1 MKNKKN
7 NKAIVVGAGIGG
19 IATALWLRKKGYKV
33 TVLEA
38 SAEPGGKLSQF
49 TKAGFRFDMGPSL
62 FTLPQ
67 FVDELFALFGE
78 NASENFRY
86 RKLDV
91 ICKYMYEDGTCINAF
106 QDVNKFA
113 EEIEKKA
120 GVKKSTT
127 LKYLQKSAQLY
138 HLTAEV
144 FIFRSF
150 HKLSTF
156 LSKKFIRSLLR
167 WYKLDV
173 FSTMH
178 KVNEKT
184 FGDSRI
190 VRLFDRY
197 ATYNGS
203 NPYSAPAT
211 LNVIPHLEHNLG
223 AYFPEKGMYDIIEQ
237 LYQLAVRQGIL
248 FEFSTPVQEIL
259 IKNRKVKGVKVNG
272 FTRKA
277 HILISNA
284 DVVPTYR
291 LMNTTPLPEKYLRQ
305 ERSTSALIFYWGVN
319 KQFPGLDLHNI
330 LFSEDYEGEFHS
342 LFKTHTVF
350 DDPTVY
356 IFISS
361 RKVTKDAPQGCENWF
376 TMINVPANTGQ
387 DWDAL
392 IKAARANIISKIN
405 RMLKT
410 DIERYIKLEECQD
423 PRIIEQRT
431 SSYQGSL
438 YGTSSN
444 NRFAAFR
451 RHPNFSKIKN
461 LFFVGGSVHP
471 GGGIPLCLS
480 SAKITEGFISSQNK
494 N

>member
-1 MKNKKN
+1 MKNKKK
-7 NKAIVVGAGIGG
+7 NKAIVIGAGIGG
-19 IATALWLRKKGYKV
+19 IATALRLRRNGYKV

-49 TKAGFRFDMGPSL
+49 SKAGFRFDMGPSL
-62 FTLPQ
+62 FTLPN
-67 FVDELFALFGE
+67 FVDELFNMFGE
-78 NASENFRY
+78 NAADSFRY
-86 RKLDV
+86 KKLNV
-91 ICKYMYEDGTCINAF
+91 ICKYLFEDGTSINAF
-106 QDVNKFA
+106 QDINKFA
-113 EEIEKKA
+113 EEIDNKT
-120 GVKKSTT
+120 GVEKSTT
-127 LKYLQKSAQLY
+127 LKYLKKSALLY

-150 HKLSTF
+150 HKISTF
-156 LSKKFIRSLLR
+156 LSGKFISSLLQ

-173 FSTMH
+173 FKTMH
-178 KVNEKT
+178 EVNEKT

-203 NPYSAPAT
+203 NPYTAPAT
-211 LNVIPHLEHNLG
+211 LNVIPHLEHNMG
-223 AYFPEKGMYDIIEQ
+223 AYFPQKGMYDIIEQ
-237 LYQLAVRQGIL
+237 LYQLAVRQGVR

-259 IKNRKVKGVKVNG
+259 IKNKKVKGVKVNG
-272 FTRKA
+272 YIRKA
-277 HILISNA
+277 PVVISNA

-291 LMNTTPLPEKYLRQ
+291 LMNNTPLPEKYLRQ

-319 KQFPGLDLHNI
+319 KEFPELDLHNI
-330 LFSEDYEGEFHS
+330 LFSENYAGEFHS

-361 RKVTKDAPQGCENWF
+361 REVAKDAPHGCENWF

-387 DWDAL
+387 DWDTL
-392 IKAARANIISKIN
+392 IKDARTNIIKKIN
-405 RMLKT
+405 RILKT
-410 DIERYIKLEECQD
+410 DIEKHIKLEEYQD
-423 PRIIEQRT
+423 PRMIESRT

-471 GGGIPLCLS
+471 GGGIPLCLA
-480 SAKITEGFISSQNK
+480 SAKITEGLINSHHK